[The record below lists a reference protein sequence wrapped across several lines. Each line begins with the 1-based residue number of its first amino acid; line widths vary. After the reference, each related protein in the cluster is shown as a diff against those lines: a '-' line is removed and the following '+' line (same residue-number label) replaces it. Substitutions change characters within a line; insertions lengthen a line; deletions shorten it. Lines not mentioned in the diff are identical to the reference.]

1 MEMFDVV
8 GTARCSVGPLLPPTE
23 WPRETFSSFLKE
35 ENKRKRQINFV
46 SWHSMRAD
54 GAHYPLP
61 PRSRVPWV
69 ARVAV
74 HVAVAEAHSA
84 VVVAYEVAAH
94 VAAVVVDVAVVAV
107 DVAAVADDLA
117 VADAV
122 AQVAPVVP
130 SVATVASSK
139 IATHVTAL
147 TLNPIKSPRWD
158 LTFKTP
164 KCRHPTGRP
173 TE

>member
-107 DVAAVADDLA
+107 DVAAVAVDVAAVAVDVAAVADDLA

-122 AQVAPVVP
+122 VAASTPVVVIRRVV
-130 SVATVASSK
+130 VAATSKVAK
-139 IATHVTAL
+139 VV
-147 TLNPIKSPRWD
+147 NR
-158 LTFKTP
+158 
-164 KCRHPTGRP
+164 
-173 TE
+173 

>member
-84 VVVAYEVAAH
+84 VVVAYEVATH
-94 VAAVVVDVAVVAV
+94 VAV
-107 DVAAVADDLA
+107 DVAALLVDVA
-117 VADAV
+117 VAAADV
-122 AQVAPVVP
+122 AA
-130 SVATVASSK
+130 
-139 IATHVTAL
+139 
-147 TLNPIKSPRWD
+147 
-158 LTFKTP
+158 
-164 KCRHPTGRP
+164 
-173 TE
+173 